1 MVILFNK
8 ILDINYRDKVVML
21 TSLIL
26 TIRGSNVAATTTMVL
41 MRARSIRTTTMGM
54 PTTTTRGVRP
64 CWWPRLQLSK
74 IM

>member
-8 ILDINYRDKVVML
+8 ILDINYRDRVVML
-21 TSLIL
+21 TSPHQ
-26 TIRGSNVAATTTMVL
+26 TIRGSNAGATTTMVL

-54 PTTTTRGVRP
+54 PAATTRGVRP